1 MDRVS
6 RACDQCRTAREK
18 CDANQPTCMP
28 CVENKRACSYTSTPK
43 KRGLQPGY
51 IRSLEMTLAFVF
63 QQNPEM
69 EVLAYNQ
76 LAQSNTVL
84 LARGTK
90 ESNQLHKSWNK
101 SRFCRDVTKALS
113 GEQIGTGNDR
123 PPSSDEDSEVDTE
136 DASLLRMTTDAQSYS
151 SNSWNSNANF
161 MPNAMAPPSL
171 PDVYAHTPQEPMLP
185 PNLTPLPPGC
195 WKLIETYFTY
205 TQCWL
210 PIADKLEVLKLSYSY
225 PEHGLPLSCD
235 MPSSGSHA
243 EMWSILAVGS
253 VQDGGSLAGEHRQ
266 NVPPSELYD
275 TARLLIP
282 NELGKFE
289 LDHVKA
295 LLNLSVLNITRGLFE
310 TAWQLVGIALRIFF
324 TLAEPSEVAVPR
336 RKNVLSSCFMLDNL
350 LSLHLKLRPYLERVD
365 LTYMGKIEEDG
376 MEEWQPWG
384 GQLSLGLMRQ
394 SNSPTLALSSFNAC
408 LELVDILGSTTRQ
421 QTAPNFL
428 HEMISRLEMWKS
440 SLPQRLNHIHKDT
453 AVTPLTPPA
462 LLLRLTY
469 FVTAFAL
476 VPSQAWLEQTLDVLG
491 TLEQLGT
498 LRAPPIIACLL
509 QQVKRSSERLTLDQ
523 ITHARLCRSLVAF
536 DQTTKSSQDTLN
548 NLHSTPHSMD
558 DASPSTANMM
568 QTSPQ
573 SFPPH
578 ISGPYPERFHPRA
591 GTSAIL
597 DNMLPDMRAPPQG
610 QAPPSFSQSPFDHA
624 MAGSFL
630 DPHDPY
636 HTLVSGDLG
645 NFLDD
650 FASEH
655 GAKKLRNQPQFMENL
670 GFSSNVSMADL
681 LAADPSRFM
690 PTASQVNNE
699 DSPRFPPNAFYEA
712 G

>member
-1 MDRVS
+1 
-6 RACDQCRTAREK
+6 
-18 CDANQPTCMP
+18 
-28 CVENKRACSYTSTPK
+28 
-43 KRGLQPGY
+43 
-51 IRSLEMTLAFVF
+51 MTLAYVF

-76 LAQSNTVL
+76 LAQINTVL

-136 DASLLRMTTDAQSYS
+136 DASLLRMTADTQSYS
-151 SNSWNSNANF
+151 STSWNSGTGF
-161 MPNAMAPPSL
+161 TPHVMAPPSL
-171 PDVYAHTPQEPMLP
+171 PDLYAQHPQDNLRSPK
-185 PNLTPLPPGC
+185 LTPLPSEC

-225 PEHGLPLSCD
+225 PEQGLALACD
-235 MPSSGSHA
+235 MSSSGSHA
-243 EMWSILAVGS
+243 EMWSILAVGATQEDYS
-253 VQDGGSLAGEHRQ
+253 FAGEHRP
-266 NVPPSELYD
+266 NASPEELYN

-295 LLNLSVLNITRGLFE
+295 LLNLSVFNISRGLFGA
-310 TAWQLVGIALRIFF
+310 AWQLVGAALRIFF
-324 TLAEPSEVAVPR
+324 TLTESSEVIVPR

-350 LSLHLKLRPYLERVD
+350 LSLQLKRRPYLERAD
-365 LTYMGKIEEDG
+365 LGWIGTIEEDG
-376 MEEWQPWG
+376 MEEWQPWV
-384 GQLSLGLMRQ
+384 GQLSLGITRQ

-408 LELVDILGSTTRQ
+408 LELVDILGSTTRR

-440 SLPQRLNHIHKDT
+440 SLPQKLDHIRKDAT
-453 AVTPLTPPA
+453 ATPLTPPA

-469 FVTAFAL
+469 LVTAFAL
-476 VPSQAWLEQTLDVLG
+476 VPSQAWLDQILDVLS
-491 TLEQLGT
+491 TLERLGT
-498 LRAPPIIACLL
+498 SRAPPIIACLL
-509 QQVKRSSERLTLDQ
+509 QQVKRSSLRLTLDQ
-523 ITHARLCRSLVAF
+523 MTHARMCRSLVAF
-536 DQTTKSSQDTLN
+536 DQTCKVSQDAVN
-548 NLHSTPHSMD
+548 NLQTTPHSVE
-558 DASPSTANMM
+558 DASPSASGMM
-568 QTSPQ
+568 RTSPQ
-573 SFPPH
+573 SYASQ
-578 ISGPYPERFHPRA
+578 IGGPFPERFHQQA
-591 GTSAIL
+591 VTSSL
-597 DNMLPDMRAPPQG
+597 LENMLPDMRATAQVQHPP
-610 QAPPSFSQSPFDHA
+610 PLSQNPFEHA
-624 MAGSFL
+624 VTSSFL
-630 DPHDPY
+630 DPNDPY

-645 NFLDD
+645 SFLDD

-655 GAKKLRNQPQFMENL
+655 GAKKLQNQPQFMENL

-690 PTASQVNNE
+690 PTSSQVGMNNSE
-699 DSPRFPPNAFYEA
+699 DSPQFPLNAFYEA
-712 G
+712 S